1 MKGKNDI
8 CWLSTKDALTPTKNW
23 KILMSSRESPPPE
36 KTIRAKNDF
45 GTVKMTRSFLY
56 NPTCNS
62 CLQYVTVR
70 IRKSSIEVRVLKS
83 IICFFCCPN
92 LDYTSK
98 FCTAHR
104 CSSRKEHT
112 REIVTLYE
120 EQACYAATLV
130 VSLHGF
136 HGNKMDENAPCNFR
150 IIFNVNVWGTAKI
163 YKNNLKYMFGVSHIW
178 VVLKPPA
185 AWHVWT
191 SLPQP
196 TKPLL

>member
-1 MKGKNDI
+1 M
-8 CWLSTKDALTPTKNW
+8 
-23 KILMSSRESPPPE
+23 
-36 KTIRAKNDF
+36 
-45 GTVKMTRSFLY
+45 
-56 NPTCNS
+56 
-62 CLQYVTVR
+62 
-70 IRKSSIEVRVLKS
+70 KS

-104 CSSRKEHT
+104 CFSRKEHT

-178 VVLKPPA
+178 VVLKPLPHDTYEPLFHSPQNHYCKG
-185 AWHVWT
+185 WNRHVW
-191 SLPQP
+191 SQKKYHLNHD
-196 TKPLL
+196 